1 MPERLWITWEVQRR
15 NRSMSKVLGAE
26 LYELVLVAP
35 FWWRYPVLVI
45 KTINLIWRT
54 RPQIIFSQNPSLV
67 LAAVSVLMGKLLR
80 TSVVIDAHNAGLFP
94 AENRSPWLNKLAR
107 VINNRAD
114 MVIVTNSALK
124 DYVEN
129 GCGRAYVFP
138 DPIPDINASAGL
150 LSAVL
155 ISFLSVVGLKM
166 SPIKR
171 CCWQP
176 VSLRRRYIS
185 L

>member
-67 LAAVSVLMGKLLR
+67 LAAV
-80 TSVVIDAHNAGLFP
+80 
-94 AENRSPWLNKLAR
+94 
-107 VINNRAD
+107 
-114 MVIVTNSALK
+114 
-124 DYVEN
+124 
-129 GCGRAYVFP
+129 
-138 DPIPDINASAGL
+138 
-150 LSAVL
+150 
-155 ISFLSVVGLKM
+155 
-166 SPIKR
+166 
-171 CCWQP
+171 
-176 VSLRRRYIS
+176 
-185 L
+185 